1 MLVDIIS
8 LLKYPVSNIKRF
20 LVAALINTFWFLVIP
35 IFFINGYVVRVIR
48 STIKEEPELPAWDNW
63 KEILKHGFIL
73 SVIMLA
79 YILIPMVFTYIAVTV
94 GNLPSPTDMA
104 TAGTLPQISAVAMVF
119 LILSSLSLIFIA
131 FIMPMV
137 MLVYSA
143 SEELKQA
150 FNIPLILEKIMA
162 NIFSYIKA
170 CVLSLAGWVIFLLL
184 FPFISFAAGFV
195 MAYPS
200 IFSAHVFAKSFKEVI

>member
-1 MLVDIIS
+1 LVDIVS
-8 LLKYPVSNIKRF
+8 LLKYPVSNPKRF
-20 LVAALINTFWFLVIP
+20 LVAALINLVWFIIIP
-35 IFFINGYVVRVIR
+35 IFFINGYIVRVIR
-48 STIKEEPELPAWDNW
+48 STIKDEPELPGWDNW
-63 KEILKHGFIL
+63 KEILKHGFIM

-94 GNLPSPTDMA
+94 GNLPAPSEMA
-104 TAGTLPQISAVAMVF
+104 AAETLPQISAVAMTF
-119 LILSSLSLIFIA
+119 LILSSLSLMFIT
-131 FIMPMV
+131 FVMPMV
-137 MLVYSA
+137 TVVYAA
-143 SEELKQA
+143 SEDLKQA

-162 NIFSYIKA
+162 NVFSYVKA
-170 CVLSLAGWVIFLLL
+170 CVLSLVAWIIFLLL